1 MTGGREPEEEPRPGS
16 HTTLARERTA
26 LAWSRSGLAVVG
38 CLAALARRFVPLRTS
53 ADRVGAFVLLAF
65 AGLSWATA
73 LFLSRR
79 RAGALD
85 PRAASQQG
93 HLLLVTFS
101 TVAVGLGAF
110 LIGLFPPH

>member
-1 MTGGREPEEEPRPGS
+1 MSGGLGAEQSQTGS
-16 HTTLARERTA
+16 HNTLALERTA

-65 AGLSWATA
+65 AGFSWAAA
-73 LFLSRR
+73 LLLSRR

-85 PRAASQQG
+85 PRSGSQQR
-93 HLLLVTFS
+93 HLLLVTYS

-110 LIGLFPPH
+110 LIGLFPPR